1 AAHLGLQYAILPP
14 PHAALGTGT
23 SRSSCGYARAVGDL
37 LAGGLFSLAAMEEAA
52 PVALRVP
59 ATSDGWRAWNCFR
72 TLCDHHAQL
81 SCALELSVD
90 KTSDKELERWL
101 AEPVRSVILPPSA
114 FLLNRSGYPVLPK
127 KAKALLEKLFR
138 HQVQVI
144 ICEPATSAGE
154 HEGLLPR
161 QSYVAQLFQALPPLS
176 QADRFAYTHK
186 DTLQAPLQPLADNLE
201 SETYE
206 LFETDPV
213 KYARYQEAAFIFFT
227 ERKEQGRPMPF
238 CAMVLGAGR
247 GPLVEAT
254 LKAAERAEVQIE
266 LYAVEKNPNAVHA
279 LRHRKR
285 RDGWTS
291 VQVVPG
297 DMRSWTAPKKADVI
311 ISELLGSFGDNE
323 LSPECL
329 DGAQRFLADDGVC
342 IPTSYTAA
350 LTPVSAPLLWANARQ
365 GAAGGGVADLETAYV
380 VHLQH
385 AFYPCRAIKDCF
397 EFHHPKSDGSSNDRS
412 ADLDFEIEV
421 DSLVHGFAGYFDCV
435 LYGSERIS
443 IHPETFS
450 VGMFSWF
457 PMFFPLRHPQYLRKG
472 SIIRS
477 HWWRRHDA
485 HKVWYEWALSEP
497 APTEVQCTAPHDM
510 LHFACDR
517 LRQTFALVDIGS
529 ARVLRDMAGTWQGQ
543 SSTARHLAQTLGA
556 RADGAGLV
564 AEALDSAG
572 FRRNHPIFNLIETVE
587 TEYCF
592 GLVSAMN
599 RLLGEALASGPG
611 HRNDK
616 FVFVSDTT
624 LPVKPFKTI
633 QRQLTSD
640 DTSHFCFFPV
650 HWLEWSNTSGLFGFL
665 KDFNPWHDA
674 SRETERMALK
684 HHQWMVLSRRHAEKA
699 VKADGMFPSL
709 LKELKV
715 NSGLPGTVS
724 GCDDEF
730 WHFNALYS
738 GVNVTGSLETAS
750 VHFNGIA
757 GEDIKYDSHR
767 LQGQCDTFVYW
778 QSEPR
783 L

>member
-1 AAHLGLQYAILPP
+1 VSIPLAAPQGQGIGCDFQPSVESCFSLEGEQWRTVVVGRVSDCLDPDTAATFAEAEVLRSQLETELRWAAHLGLQYVILPP

-37 LAGGLFSLAAMEEAA
+37 LAGGLFSLAAMEEVA

-227 ERKEQGRPMPF
+227 ERKGQGRPMPF

-380 VHLQH
+380 VHMQH
-385 AFYPCRAIKDCF
+385 AFYPCSAIKDCF

-497 APTEVQCTAPHDM
+497 APTEVQNPGG
-510 LHFACDR
+510 R
-517 LRQTFALVDIGS
+517 SWPIG
-529 ARVLRDMAGTWQGQ
+529 
-543 SSTARHLAQTLGA
+543 
-556 RADGAGLV
+556 
-564 AEALDSAG
+564 
-572 FRRNHPIFNLIETVE
+572 
-587 TEYCF
+587 
-592 GLVSAMN
+592 
-599 RLLGEALASGPG
+599 LL
-611 HRNDK
+611 
-616 FVFVSDTT
+616 
-624 LPVKPFKTI
+624 
-633 QRQLTSD
+633 
-640 DTSHFCFFPV
+640 
-650 HWLEWSNTSGLFGFL
+650 
-665 KDFNPWHDA
+665 
-674 SRETERMALK
+674 
-684 HHQWMVLSRRHAEKA
+684 
-699 VKADGMFPSL
+699 
-709 LKELKV
+709 
-715 NSGLPGTVS
+715 
-724 GCDDEF
+724 
-730 WHFNALYS
+730 
-738 GVNVTGSLETAS
+738 
-750 VHFNGIA
+750 
-757 GEDIKYDSHR
+757 
-767 LQGQCDTFVYW
+767 
-778 QSEPR
+778 
-783 L
+783 

>member
-1 AAHLGLQYAILPP
+1 MLATLAILQYVFMPCFELAL
-14 PHAALGTGT
+14 AAAAF
-23 SRSSCGYARAVGDL
+23 SFARA
-37 LAGGLFSLAAMEEAA
+37 AGCWPFALSAAYYE
-52 PVALRVP
+52 
-59 ATSDGWRAWNCFR
+59 
-72 TLCDHHAQL
+72 QL
-81 SCALELSVD
+81 SCALELTVD

-227 ERKEQGRPMPF
+227 ERKEQGRPLPF

-291 VQVVPG
+291 VQFNQAWVPWVRCDLDCATAQYWTEGSAEFVDVGRRSAMARVSCALRAFEVAPSALQSCRPHDVASEFMSRLDPSLAGAGCNIEVYRLQKLREEDQLYEGDELLCRFPTWHFDFTSLEELFQEVEAGHGHVDTLRNYLFERDQQLAAEKRKHKKLRGDLLAIREQTEHLQQLVLDDAAGLDRLSSASNSYRGALPLNSPGPGHLGSQGAHRPIGGPRSEPRWEEANLAINAGTKSVRVLPPAPPEVVPG

-380 VHLQH
+380 VHMQH
-385 AFYPCRAIKDCF
+385 AFYPCSAIKDCF

-457 PMFFPLRHPQYLRKG
+457 PMFFPLRHPQYLPKG
-472 SIIRS
+472 SIIR
-477 HWWRRHDA
+477 HVCFHFKTVPRLIFA
-485 HKVWYEWALSEP
+485 AL
-497 APTEVQCTAPHDM
+497 
-510 LHFACDR
+510 
-517 LRQTFALVDIGS
+517 
-529 ARVLRDMAGTWQGQ
+529 
-543 SSTARHLAQTLGA
+543 
-556 RADGAGLV
+556 RATGGAGMMLTRFGTSGHCQSLLQRKCRILV
-564 AEALDSAG
+564 GDLGPLASSEAL
-572 FRRNHPIFNLIETVE
+572 RRDFCPCEHSE
-587 TEYCF
+587 
-592 GLVSAMN
+592 
-599 RLLGEALASGPG
+599 
-611 HRNDK
+611 
-616 FVFVSDTT
+616 
-624 LPVKPFKTI
+624 
-633 QRQLTSD
+633 RQGAEVLT
-640 DTSHFCFFPV
+640 
-650 HWLEWSNTSGLFGFL
+650 
-665 KDFNPWHDA
+665 
-674 SRETERMALK
+674 
-684 HHQWMVLSRRHAEKA
+684 
-699 VKADGMFPSL
+699 
-709 LKELKV
+709 
-715 NSGLPGTVS
+715 
-724 GCDDEF
+724 
-730 WHFNALYS
+730 
-738 GVNVTGSLETAS
+738 
-750 VHFNGIA
+750 
-757 GEDIKYDSHR
+757 
-767 LQGQCDTFVYW
+767 
-778 QSEPR
+778 
-783 L
+783 